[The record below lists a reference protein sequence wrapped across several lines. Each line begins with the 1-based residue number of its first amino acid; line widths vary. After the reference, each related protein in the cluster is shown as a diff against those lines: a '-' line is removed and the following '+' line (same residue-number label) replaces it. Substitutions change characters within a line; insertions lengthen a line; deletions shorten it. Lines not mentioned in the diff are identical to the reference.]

1 MPTFDEVTMQNDE
14 VATPFSDEGDARKVG
29 WGKPKVWGKGTNV
42 KENSAISQALLQF
55 DETSDFYLMYN
66 PGLSQ

>member
-1 MPTFDEVTMQNDE
+1 MPTFDEVIVQNDE
-14 VATPFSDEGDARKVG
+14 VETPFSDKDDARRVS

-42 KENSAISQALLQF
+42 KENPAISQALLQF
-55 DETSDFYLMYN
+55 DETSDFYVMYN